1 MGGKDNRDAQ
11 CTWLVSQKMRLWNSV
26 RTTTKDVDTLGGVR
40 PGTHT
45 CKYGDISTLDISSS
59 AVYLIGREFKPLRGL
74 IQGVQTIVL
83 TLVDMIIH
91 IQQ

>member
-1 MGGKDNRDAQ
+1 MGGKDNRDAHG
-11 CTWLVSQKMRLWNSV
+11 LSAKKPHMRLWNSV